1 MTRVDQTKDGRV
13 FRTML
18 VPAALLL
25 GLLLVAGTSLL
36 AELSHQPFGYYSRD
50 LRSLSAA
57 PGAGLPLLAGGLALL
72 NMMVWASA
80 GSMAVL
86 VAVIWPLRRRW
97 LLGFALLNILLAL
110 DDALLLHEEVG
121 PELGLPEKGFH
132 LLYAAIG
139 VVLLLGAFRPAANLK
154 TEDRKWRVR
163 VQNLP
168 LSGRAFVLGLLLLG
182 LSVVIDQTTHGQYLW
197 EDAPKLL
204 GALVWLTVPLL
215 ELPWKRVGVGP
226 TEGLPSPSM
235 SEHGK

>member
-1 MTRVDQTKDGRV
+1 
-13 FRTML
+13 ML

-36 AELSHQPFGYYSRD
+36 AALSDQPFGYYSRD
-50 LRSLSAA
+50 LRTLSAA
-57 PGAGLPLLAGGLALL
+57 AGVPLLAGGLALL

-86 VAVIWPLRRRW
+86 VAVIWPPRRRW
-97 LLGFALLNILLAL
+97 LLVFALLNIFLAL

-139 VVLLLGAFRPAANLK
+139 VVLLLGAFQPAANLP
-154 TEDRKWRVR
+154 TEDRNWRVR
-163 VQNLP
+163 VQTLP

-215 ELPWKRVGVGP
+215 ELPLNV
-226 TEGLPSPSM
+226 LPVSRM
-235 SEHGK
+235 SQGRPPG